1 MNVQINDAYAARFE
15 DSALSDNELDIVSG
29 GERHQVSKSPIRNA
43 SGGADGR
50 RRDVQGLIGARKV
63 A

>member
-29 GERHQVSKSPIRNA
+29 GERHQVSKAQYEMLLAVRM
-43 SGGADGR
+43 
-50 RRDVQGLIGARKV
+50 VV
-63 A
+63 AGTYKG